1 MSGKKQ
7 SAQQCLLNLMVE
19 SAESVSM
26 TKDAAVN
33 YLKDEGINVDSF
45 VSEGMKRIKQMQ
57 LKAKAINTKKELSA
71 LEEVKQ
77 KAKAY
82 VKQLMEQAEF
92 SFAAFIMQERIPLHN
107 RKIESF
113 SAEDIENTLT
123 DYFSLK
129 MSQELKP
136 DDV

>member
-1 MSGKKQ
+1 MSGKYQ
-7 SAQQCLLNLMVE
+7 SAKQCLLNLMIE
-19 SAESVSM
+19 SAESVSE
-26 TKDAAVN
+26 TKDSAVS
-33 YLKDEGINVDSF
+33 YLKDEGVNVESF
-45 VSEGMKRIKQMQ
+45 ISDGMKRIKQLQ
-57 LKAKAINTKKELSA
+57 LKARALNTRKELST
-71 LEEVKQ
+71 LGEVKQ

-92 SFAAFIMQERIPLHN
+92 SFAAFVMQERIPLHN

-129 MSQELKP
+129 
-136 DDV
+136 